1 MQAFLGPTQLY
12 KYKAQIVGRNRFRE
26 SNLLARRVKLS
37 LCYCGGWLGVTEN
50 CKNLLS
56 SI

>member
-26 SNLLARRVKLS
+26 SNLLARRTRKIKPVLLRRVVGCHRKL
-37 LCYCGGWLGVTEN
+37 
-50 CKNLLS
+50 
-56 SI
+56 